1 MVSVVVLLFGTVSP
15 LHTQRPSNLAS
26 DLPSD
31 VSTVKVFGIVTTV
44 ELPTGYEALHAK
56 SVVLLQRILFWLSV
70 IVALIILA
78 PVSRKESLAVAVP
91 TGGVVGEVVPVP
103 KGLVG
108 VAVVV
113 VVVVVGA
120 VVVGAVVGVGAVG
133 ETGKGSEPSLSP
145 NALLPPVGSVG
156 AIGAGSSPGLISVA
170 GLRESVTGWAAG
182 LHDTTKNKEITCN
195 IFFMILNRLNALFA

>member
-108 VAVVV
+108 V
-113 VVVVVGA
+113 VVVGA